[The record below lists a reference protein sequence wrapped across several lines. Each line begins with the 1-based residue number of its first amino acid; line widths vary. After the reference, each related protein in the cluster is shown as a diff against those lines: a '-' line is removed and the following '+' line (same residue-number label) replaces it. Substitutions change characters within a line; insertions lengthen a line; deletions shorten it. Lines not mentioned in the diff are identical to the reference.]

1 MKHRIISDRI
11 ETGHGPRVREFA
23 RIEREAAERSTDPR
37 VMAMARAHPAAAKP
51 LARYTAME
59 RRRED

>member
-1 MKHRIISDRI
+1 MRCFGVEPGR
-11 ETGHGPRVREFA
+11 PQQRV
-23 RIEREAAERSTDPR
+23 IAALGTDPR